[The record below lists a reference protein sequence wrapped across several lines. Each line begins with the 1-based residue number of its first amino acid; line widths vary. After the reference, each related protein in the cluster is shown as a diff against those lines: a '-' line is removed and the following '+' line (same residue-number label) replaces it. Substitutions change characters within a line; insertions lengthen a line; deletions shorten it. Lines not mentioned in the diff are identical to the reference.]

1 MKKFLLLLSSL
12 LVVGVITSTAQM
24 DPVVDSKVKESF
36 KKEFP
41 EAQSVKWLD
50 RQDYNRA
57 DFVMKDYRLQAF
69 FSKQGD
75 LIETCRD
82 LSYNQL
88 PLAVMKELEKNYPGA
103 EFSQI
108 EEVSDNSGTKYDLV
122 AETSKK
128 IFKVVAT
135 PDGTT
140 SIIERTRKIK

>member
-1 MKKFLLLLSSL
+1 MKKFFFLLSSL

-24 DPVVDSKVKESF
+24 DPVVESRVKESF

-41 EAQSVKWLD
+41 EAQSVKWLGT
-50 RQDYNRA
+50 QEYNRV

-75 LIETCRD
+75 LIETRRD

-88 PLAVMKELEKNYPGA
+88 PLTVMKELEKNYPDT

-108 EEVSDNSGTKYDLV
+108 EEISNNSGTKYILQ
-122 AETSKK
+122 AETTKRKFK
-128 IFKVVAT
+128 IIAT
-135 PDGTT
+135 PDGTLST
-140 SIIERTRKIK
+140 TERTKK